1 MSLYKF
7 FVAPDPL
14 FIDPIYGTVHKYDIF
29 TKEPNQIYPA
39 VAVFVSAFGAI
50 SVFAC
55 FSEQPVNKA
64 DNINIPKILN
74 KCFFII

>member
-39 VAVFVSAFGAI
+39 VAVFVSWADAF
-50 SVFAC
+50 
-55 FSEQPVNKA
+55 N
-64 DNINIPKILN
+64 
-74 KCFFII
+74 FIHRNDFRMNDCKSPSWETLKK